1 MNELFEIE
9 FDKLSDETIDELKR
23 FIVEKFP
30 EIIENKCKNEKIL
43 VQDRTREYY
52 FCDILHY
59 DNDNDT
65 SEFGSY
71 INVIPKNIKYYQV
84 YKTDKE
90 NEEELIPIFIV
101 KLFENGEIILN
112 PEFDPLF
119 TQYSDQSN
127 VILQLFKL

>member
-119 TQYSDQSN
+119 TQ
-127 VILQLFKL
+127 